1 MLVPDAGVEPAR
13 PKARDFK
20 SLMYYQF
27 HQSGKNKVGAEGQ
40 IRTDGF
46 HVTKVVTWPL
56 AYFSICFAMGR
67 MIRESFTS
75 INGK

>member
-1 MLVPDAGVEPAR
+1 MHNAERFKRSVYAVPPPGR
-13 PKARDFK
+13 NK
-20 SLMYYQF
+20 
-27 HQSGKNKVGAEGQ
+27 KVGAEGQ

-56 AYFSICFAMGR
+56 AYFSICFAMGG
-67 MIRESFTS
+67 MIRESFSS